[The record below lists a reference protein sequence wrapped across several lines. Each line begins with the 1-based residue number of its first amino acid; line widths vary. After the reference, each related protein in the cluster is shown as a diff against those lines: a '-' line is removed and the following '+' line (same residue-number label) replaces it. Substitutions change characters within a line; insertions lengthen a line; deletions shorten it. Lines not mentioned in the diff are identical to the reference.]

1 MQRIDTSPTQCG
13 NCEERWWRSCNI
25 LQRRHSSSTPTVH
38 TVHNVTDLEFVL
50 IKIDTPTNAT
60 IATVYRQPHYSLD
73 KFLPNLRSLLDYLD
87 MMRKNPVII
96 CGDFNEDPLSPGR
109 KAILELFQSKEYT
122 QLITSATTDKHML
135 LDHIYIS
142 HPDVCLQSGVL
153 QAYHSYHNPVY
164 CFLQK

>member
-1 MQRIDTSPTQCG
+1 
-13 NCEERWWRSCNI
+13 
-25 LQRRHSSSTPTVH
+25 
-38 TVHNVTDLEFVL
+38 
-50 IKIDTPTNAT
+50 
-60 IATVYRQPHYSLD
+60 
-73 KFLPNLRSLLDYLD
+73 
-87 MMRKNPVII
+87 MRTNPVII
-96 CGDFNEDPLSPGR
+96 CGDFIEDPLSPGR

-164 CFLQK
+164 CFCKNKFLWLKGSVVCCGVIPYGTGGTEHALTVPVRLEQH